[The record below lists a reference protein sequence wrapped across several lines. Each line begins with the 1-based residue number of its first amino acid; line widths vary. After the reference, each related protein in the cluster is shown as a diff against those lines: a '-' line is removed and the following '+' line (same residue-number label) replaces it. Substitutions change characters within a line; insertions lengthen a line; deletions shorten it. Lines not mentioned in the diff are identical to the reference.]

1 MGGSLREVTSR
12 RQPLFRPGA
21 GLAVLPT
28 AAVGNRTVMSTA
40 LWIGVVIA
48 LLAGIIG
55 VPLALRYSR
64 RKR

>member
-1 MGGSLREVTSR
+1 
-12 RQPLFRPGA
+12 
-21 GLAVLPT
+21 
-28 AAVGNRTVMSTA
+28 MSAA

-55 VPLALRYSR
+55 VPLALRDSR

>member
-1 MGGSLREVTSR
+1 
-12 RQPLFRPGA
+12 
-21 GLAVLPT
+21 
-28 AAVGNRTVMSTA
+28 MSTA